1 MVDPKGMGDKSNF
14 TRPLNILKEV
24 IPTLKEAYPSLFVFE
39 NILSRKVSALDGWI
53 TVRVAF
59 TVWGEMTRHK
69 IKVAAMRD
77 IVTLG
82 RLRLHIISFRIS
94 TDPISSLPFKCSV
107 MNIFSSRFKYN
118 VCVP

>member
-1 MVDPKGMGDKSNF
+1 MVDPKGMDDKSNF
-14 TRPLNILKEV
+14 TRPLSILLGPD
-24 IPTLKEAYPSLFVFE
+24 PTRKAAYPSLFVFD

-69 IKVAAMRD
+69 IKVAAMSD

-82 RLRLHIISFRIS
+82 RLR
-94 TDPISSLPFKCSV
+94 
-107 MNIFSSRFKYN
+107 
-118 VCVP
+118 